1 MTKTKEIKMG
11 VSAALEGR
19 FTLQVSKEPGVPG
32 AVVADFKN
40 TVLNSGIDSLLTHT
54 GFNNNVAR
62 NIMGVF
68 RVGSSSIP
76 EDPEQTALGAQ
87 FASVGTGAGQ
97 YRGLPTIT
105 VSGTN
110 PRIVNLTFSRQFGA
124 GAAAGIITE
133 VGVGW
138 TSGPDGGL
146 FARAL
151 VKDALG
157 NPTAIEVLSDEYLTI
172 TYSLDI
178 HIDVTPKPFTLNLSS
193 GDHDG
198 EILPRRLVAQHVG
211 DMSSQIWGNA
221 NSTSAVAV
229 SDGATVSP
237 TSTGDITGTRVFFQD
252 NYTLLPYTPGS
263 LFRDVRLNIGL
274 GQGNIA
280 GGFSALRVDNDRWVS
295 YQMSFDPPIPKDAD
309 RIFRIVLRY
318 SFARL

>member
-40 TVLNSGIDSLLTHT
+40 TVLNSGIDELLSYSDVS
-54 GFNNNVAR
+54 GRGR
-62 NIMGVF
+62 NFMRVF

-87 FASVGTGAGQ
+87 FAYAGTTDPV
-97 YRGLPTIT
+97 YDDTPTVS

-110 PRIVNLTFSRQFGA
+110 PRIVTLSFSRQFGA

-138 TSGPDGGL
+138 TYGPSGGL

-157 NPTAIEVLSDEYLTI
+157 NPTAVEVLSDEYLTI

-198 EILPRRLVAQHVG
+198 EILPFRLVAGNVG
-211 DMSSQIWGNA
+211 TMRRRLWGNT
-221 NSTSAVAV
+221 NNNSAVAV
-229 SDGATVSP
+229 SNGATISP
-237 TSTGDITGTRVFFQD
+237 TSTGDITGTKVTFKD
-252 NYTLLPYTPGS
+252 VYTLLPYTPGS
-263 LFRDVRLNIGL
+263 LFRDVRLNIEL

-280 GGFSALRVDNDRWVS
+280 GGFSALRVTNGSWIS